1 MINVRTI
8 ENLRI
13 SEIHIKAYLSNLL
26 NKKKKAES
34 EKNMQ
39 ENSIL
44 IQLFTYP

>member
-26 NKKKKAES
+26 NKKKAES